1 MKTKGAQSITFGSD
15 KIIQVNLLP
24 QINVSQLIFHFNSF
38 KEPFRTIF
46 FLPESPLSPNF
57 NNTEYCVSS
66 IMYLSIHIT
75 CRIFF
80 SLSQNRTNFTTPWRQ
95 CGFHRVYMASNWL
108 SYENTYLGHHHLKC
122 KPPFPFSFPKSP
134 FIFAHKFFCFPEKIK
149 QNKMW
154 VEVNIV
160 YR

>member
-1 MKTKGAQSITFGSD
+1 MIKSYKSIFCHKSMFL
-15 KIIQVNLLP
+15 NL
-24 QINVSQLIFHFNSF
+24 
-38 KEPFRTIF
+38 F
-46 FLPESPLSPNF
+46 FILTPLKSLSGQFFFFFPESPLSPNF
-57 NNTEYCVSS
+57 LNTEYYVSS

-80 SLSQNRTNFTTPWRQ
+80 SLSQNRTNFTTPWGQ
-95 CGFHRVYMASNWL
+95 CGFHRAYMASNWL

-134 FIFAHKFFCFPEKIK
+134 FIFTHKFFCFPEKMK

-154 VEVNIV
+154 VEINIV